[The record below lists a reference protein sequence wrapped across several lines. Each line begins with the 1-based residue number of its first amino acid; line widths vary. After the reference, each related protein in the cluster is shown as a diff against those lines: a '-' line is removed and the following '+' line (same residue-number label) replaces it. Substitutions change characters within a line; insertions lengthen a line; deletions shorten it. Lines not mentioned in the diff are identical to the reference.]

1 MTIAFKFLLRMIF
14 ITFGNISGTELEK
27 IQVCLM
33 CFDLMLGRRENLNF
47 KFPQRQASSPG
58 VVAHS
63 ILRSGRHQALALLLI
78 QSCAAAG
85 IKPWRCCSFN
95 LAQRQASSLG
105 VAAHSS
111 LRSGRHQALALLL
124 FKFAQ
129 RQASGL
135 GVVAH
140 FMLRSG
146 KHQTLALLLNAS
158 YETRQCGHRALE

>member
-1 MTIAFKFLLRMIF
+1 MYIIIEILIKMTIAFKFLLRMIF

-78 QSCAAAG
+78 
-85 IKPWRCCSFN
+85 
-95 LAQRQASSLG
+95 
-105 VAAHSS
+105 
-111 LRSGRHQALALLL
+111 
-124 FKFAQ
+124 
-129 RQASGL
+129 
-135 GVVAH
+135 
-140 FMLRSG
+140 
-146 KHQTLALLLNAS
+146 
-158 YETRQCGHRALE
+158 